1 MFFLSFILIQ
11 SWLKCLAFT
20 CRNTCGCETHPL
32 LKTINRELGG
42 LAGSG
47 PGCQMGGNY
56 RLAGRPEVGP
66 RPYAGCTGGNFAP
79 VEGDCSQGSGP

>member
-1 MFFLSFILIQ
+1 M
-11 SWLKCLAFT
+11 WLKCLAFT

-66 RPYAGCTGGNFAP
+66 RPYAGCTAGNFAP